1 MCWPR
6 SIKSIFFSI
15 LWLFIV
21 LYIQPL
27 AGFDRENYLAI
38 YRLRREKREISFAGG
53 GGGGR
58 LQNINMKNVIHTEI
72 ICFAVS
78 QFVNMN
84 FKDI

>member
-38 YRLRREKREISFAGG
+38 YRLHREKREISFAGG
-53 GGGGR
+53 R
-58 LQNINMKNVIHTEI
+58 LQNINMKIVRHTEI